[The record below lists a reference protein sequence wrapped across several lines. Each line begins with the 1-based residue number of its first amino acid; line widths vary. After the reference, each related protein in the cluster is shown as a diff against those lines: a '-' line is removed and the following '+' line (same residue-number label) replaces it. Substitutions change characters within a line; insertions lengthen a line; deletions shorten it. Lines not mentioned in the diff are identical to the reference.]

1 MWELLKLNIE
11 TLKGTTSP
19 NANTEALCQ
28 RLIDVCSRK
37 EEIADRLTGPSEIE
51 FNWNVAT
58 EIMQPLSGG
67 VCIINKKP
75 CGLSRDNDHSKNV
88 VIPKEIEKDGL
99 IIGRKILLLSSNK
112 LGVATG

>member
-1 MWELLKLNIE
+1 ME

-19 NANTEALCQ
+19 NIEALCQ
-28 RLIDVCSRK
+28 RLMDVCCRK
-37 EEIADRLTGPSEIE
+37 EEIVNRLKGPFKNEIE

-75 CGLSRDNDHSKNV
+75 CGLSPDNDHSKNV

-99 IIGRKILLLSSNK
+99 IIGKKILLLSSNK
-112 LGVATG
+112 LGGATS

>member
-1 MWELLKLNIE
+1 M
-11 TLKGTTSP
+11 
-19 NANTEALCQ
+19 
-28 RLIDVCSRK
+28 
-37 EEIADRLTGPSEIE
+37 DRLRGPFNNEIE

-99 IIGRKILLLSSNK
+99 IIGKKILLLSSNK
-112 LGVATG
+112 LGVATS